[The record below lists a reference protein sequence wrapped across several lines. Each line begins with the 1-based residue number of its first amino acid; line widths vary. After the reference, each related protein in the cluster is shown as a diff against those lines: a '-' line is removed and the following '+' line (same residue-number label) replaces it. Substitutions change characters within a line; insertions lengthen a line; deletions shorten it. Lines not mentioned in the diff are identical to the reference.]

1 MLIDFGL
8 AYNFEINDEVLVR
21 CGTPGYT
28 APEILRNC
36 SKEG

>member
-8 AYNFEINDEVLVR
+8 AYNIKDDDEGLVR

-28 APEILRNC
+28 APEILRQNL
-36 SKEG
+36 E

>member
-8 AYNFEINDEVLVR
+8 AYDFQNNDDLVR

-28 APEILRNC
+28 APEILRQRP
-36 SKEG
+36 